1 MNVPSRQL
9 IRIFKTDII
18 YQNNFCILGKAFA
31 YKSAQ
36 SLDKLYPKSNL
47 KLFTPAF
54 VPEDPNAKFNGYLPL
69 KELEITYSRSSGS
82 GGQHV
87 NRTNSKVDVRFHVK
101 SATWLSEEIKD
112 KLLEQVCELC
122 KSLFNK
128 KKLFLL
134 IYSLQNE
141 SKITKGGYL
150 TIKSELTRSQ
160 QLNLAD
166 ALEKLRTIIREAAE
180 PPAEIPPESE
190 EYKRKLLLKAA
201 RKRLF
206 EKRKRSE
213 IKQIRTETYHDF

>member
-112 KLLEQVCELC
+112 KLLEQ
-122 KSLFNK
+122 
-128 KKLFLL
+128 
-134 IYSLQNE
+134 NE

>member
-9 IRIFKTDII
+9 IRIFKTDITS
-18 YQNNFCILGKAFA
+18 QNNFCLLGKAFA

-54 VPEDPNAKFNGYLPL
+54 VPEDPNAKFNGYLPF
-69 KELEITYSRSSGS
+69 KELEITYSRSSGP

-87 NRTNSKVDVRFHVK
+87 NRTNTKVDVRFHVK

-112 KLLEQVCELC
+112 KLLE
-122 KSLFNK
+122 K
-128 KKLFLL
+128 
-134 IYSLQNE
+134 NE
-141 SKITKGGYL
+141 NKITKGGYL

-166 ALEKLRTIIREAAE
+166 ALEKLRTVIREAAE

-190 EYKRKLLLKAA
+190 EYKRKLLLKAT

-213 IKQIRTETYHDF
+213 IKQIRTETCSDF